1 MAASVGRESAGSS
14 AHNTDLLLHPE
25 LLSQDFMQLL
35 LSERNIRAAAGESR
49 DRLTSLYLRH
59 VIPLPQRPLPHTRWG
74 RRVEERS
81 RGGGGGGRGGRD
93 KQSHRSA
100 EDHHRKR
107 PLIVFDGVSN
117 PSKVKKTDVSR
128 GATGCA
134 DRLKPPPTTTNVS
147 NPIRKLS
154 SSSPHT
160 TASSQSSVSGAQASS
175 LKRESDGSVRTV
187 GVQIHFYECVISDS
201 SCVSIQDALKS
212 PEMKKKIHHVT
223 WP

>member
-14 AHNTDLLLHPE
+14 AHNADLLLHPE

-35 LSERNIRAAAGESR
+35 LNEVWSPRDVGAFDAVLRRNIRAAEGESR

-59 VIPLPQRPLPHTRWG
+59 VIPLPQRQLPDTRWG

-81 RGGGGGGRGGRD
+81 RGGGGGGGRD
-93 KQSHRSA
+93 KQSA

-117 PSKVKKTDVSR
+117 PAKVKKTDVSR
-128 GATGCA
+128 VATGCA
-134 DRLKPPPTTTNVS
+134 DRLKPPPTAATNLS

-160 TASSQSSVSGAQASS
+160 TPSSQSSVSGAPASS
-175 LKRESDGSVRTV
+175 LKRESD
-187 GVQIHFYECVISDS
+187 S
-201 SCVSIQDALKS
+201 SDALKS
-212 PEMKKKIHHVT
+212 PEIKKKIHHVT